1 MTDRILTIST
11 LAALL
16 VAFFSLP
23 LAAQQKKVA
32 QTEQEKL
39 GARQFNQAIEAY
51 GAGNYEQCI
60 PLFIA
65 ADSLLGESGL
75 IERTKL
81 RFALG
86 TAFLKTGKPARA
98 LEHFQWVAARDSAY
112 PFIHLQ
118 LAESARAA
126 DKRSEA
132 VGFYRRALKNAK
144 PAAQATILGRIGEL
158 ELKAGRLKSALN
170 ALNQAINITPASG
183 YYLMRGQ
190 LYDRLAQRIDHAQ
203 DEEYDYERAIHSQE
217 ITEEQ
222 LEKGSELRRLALEDY
237 RHAVRDEKL
246 ASACAALIERSEII
260 LENNAQVISEIRFQ
274 RENN

>member
-1 MTDRILTIST
+1 MTARILTIST
-11 LAALL
+11 RAALL
-16 VAFFSLP
+16 VAFIALP
-23 LAAQQKKVA
+23 LSGQQKKVA
-32 QTEQEKL
+32 QSEQEKL
-39 GARQFNQAIEAY
+39 GARQFNTAIEAY

-86 TAFLKTGKPARA
+86 TALLKTGKPARA
-98 LEHFQWVAARDSAY
+98 LEYFQSVAEADSAY

-126 DKRSEA
+126 GKRSAA

-158 ELKAGRLKSALN
+158 ELKAGRVRSALK
-170 ALNQAINITPASG
+170 ALNQAIAITPASG

-203 DEEYDYERAIHSQE
+203 DEKYDYESAIRDGK

-222 LEKGSELRRLALEDY
+222 LEQGSKLRRLALEDY
-237 RHAVRDEKL
+237 RSAARDKKL

-274 RENN
+274 REND